1 MNNRVFDEI
10 KKSMKNKC
18 QEETLKKT
26 RLTRILNLSENSLK
40 VFQNITKKVL
50 GTLTLHVGIKGR
62 DQKSTDLGIIPYMLL

>member
-10 KKSMKNKC
+10 KKNMKNKC

-26 RLTRILNLSENSLK
+26 RLTRILNFSENSLK

-62 DQKSTDLGIIPYMLL
+62 DQKSTDLAIIPYMLL